1 MAKYRCKICGEVFE
15 VQEGETPVCPRCRQ
29 KGDKLEMIETPS
41 QIRTREHRLRRT

>member
-29 KGDKLEMIETPS
+29 KGDKLEMIETSPAAETKS
-41 QIRTREHRLRRT
+41 NLRRT